1 MWLSVQFRVL
11 SVVVGCGVLWSLESL
26 LPLYRYEEHRWRRA
40 WPNVA
45 LTILLIVTNLALSFV
60 MAGISQFASTY
71 RFGLFQLVS
80 MPSFAIGFLGVMALD
95 LFTYFAHVLLHKSFV
110 GWRFHRVHHT
120 DYEVN
125 VTTAFRFHPGETVW
139 RILWYALAIL
149 TFGLPIWVL
158 LVYLTISALNGQ
170 LEHANIRL
178 EERLD
183 RVFRLLIVTPNMHK
197 VHHSRMQ
204 IQTDSNYGNILS
216 VWDRLFGSYTPAIDF
231 NRLRYG
237 LAGFDSRD
245 TQTLPALLRLPFLP

>member
-11 SVVVGCGVLWSLESL
+11 SLVAGCGVLWSLESL
-26 LPLYRYEEHRWRRA
+26 LPLYRYQKQRWRRA
-40 WPNVA
+40 LPNVG
-45 LTILLIVTNLALSFV
+45 LSILLIITNLALSLV
-60 MAGISQFASTY
+60 TAGVSKVAITRQ
-71 RFGLFQLVS
+71 FGLFHFVNRPPWL
-80 MPSFAIGFLGVMALD
+80 IGLLGVMALD

-120 DYEVN
+120 DNEVN

-139 RILWYALAIL
+139 RILWYVVAIL

-170 LEHANIRL
+170 LEHANIGL
-178 EERLD
+178 DERLD
-183 RVFRLLIVTPNMHK
+183 RVFRLLLVTPNMHK
-197 VHHSRMQ
+197 VHLSRMQ

-216 VWDRLFGSYTPAIDF
+216 VWDRLFGSYTPALDF

-245 TQTLPALLRLPFLP
+245 TQTFPALLRLPFLP